1 MNRALAALLTRAIDY
16 AGVFPP
22 AKLELASALEH
33 YIRYRGGAEAWIL
46 GRFAVR
52 TSQLDEL
59 AKLLEDAIP
68 VEPIPIAAI
77 GRGGADR
84 DAWEAGLEA
93 DALGMS
99 AFEARAEVFAAI
111 EAFETRLPDNEHAPA
126 WIRDLNG
133 FSGVDLFV
141 ELPWDEGQPDAMAA
155 AAETDAVNVKARTG
169 GENAAAFPS
178 SQRVAAFIQGATQ
191 LGLGFKLTAG
201 LHHAF
206 PHRDS
211 ELGVRMHGFVPVF
224 AAAACSFAHDL
235 SVRELAGILD
245 IDSPS
250 PFEFTDQGLRLHDWS
265 IGLADLEETRDYLVG
280 FGSCSVSEP
289 LETLARAGL
298 DID

>member
-1 MNRALAALLTRAIDY
+1 MTRMNRALAALLTRAIDY

-111 EAFETRLPDNEHAPA
+111 EAFETRLPD
-126 WIRDLNG
+126 
-133 FSGVDLFV
+133 
-141 ELPWDEGQPDAMAA
+141 
-155 AAETDAVNVKARTG
+155 
-169 GENAAAFPS
+169 
-178 SQRVAAFIQGATQ
+178 
-191 LGLGFKLTAG
+191 
-201 LHHAF
+201 
-206 PHRDS
+206 
-211 ELGVRMHGFVPVF
+211 
-224 AAAACSFAHDL
+224 
-235 SVRELAGILD
+235 
-245 IDSPS
+245 
-250 PFEFTDQGLRLHDWS
+250 
-265 IGLADLEETRDYLVG
+265 
-280 FGSCSVSEP
+280 
-289 LETLARAGL
+289 
-298 DID
+298 